1 MPRITCTDLGL
12 GTCDHV
18 IEAAE
23 EGELYR
29 LAREHAQNVHDAEL
43 DDGRLAEAVKSS

>member
-29 LAREHAQNVHDAEL
+29 LAREHASDVHGSEVE
-43 DDGRLAEAVKSS
+43 DDRLADAVRPD